1 MRLKVNQVGL
11 LCNSSVFFLQFNLVL
26 SAIQVFFLQ
35 FNLILF
41 ANQVEF
47 LSKSG

>member
-11 LCNSSVFFLQFNLVL
+11 LCNSSGFFAIQLGFFLQFNLV
-26 SAIQVFFLQ
+26 
-35 FNLILF
+35 LF